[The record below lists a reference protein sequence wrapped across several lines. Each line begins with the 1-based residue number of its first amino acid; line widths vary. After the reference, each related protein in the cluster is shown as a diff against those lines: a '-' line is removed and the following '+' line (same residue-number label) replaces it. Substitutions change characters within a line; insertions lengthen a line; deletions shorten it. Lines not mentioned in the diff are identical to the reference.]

1 MVAEIKATSPEL
13 SYTDIPLTKP
23 DEVEAAF
30 VTHLKRPEDES
41 SQLEW
46 RYIVYGDKDNP
57 QVVIYCDKATRDR
70 DGMDTSR
77 LHHKDILEKV
87 TSEFVTIHDAGYFD
101 ITLSTQGKIEIL
113 LRGAPSTLNIPEV
126 YDYKES
132 GLESIERWWGQTEHN
147 GNYTWGINP
156 NVPRRRDFVPTD

>member
-1 MVAEIKATSPEL
+1 MVAEIQGISHEL

-23 DEVEAAF
+23 EEVEAAF
-30 VTHLKRPEDES
+30 VAHLKRPKDES

-46 RYIVYGDKDNP
+46 RYIVYGNKDHP

-87 TSEFVTIHDAGYFD
+87 TSKFVDIHDAGYFD
-101 ITLSTQGKIEIL
+101 ISQLRSGAIEIM

-126 YDYKES
+126 YVYKES
-132 GLESIERWWGQTEHN
+132 GLESIERWWGQTEHT

-156 NVPRRRDFVPTD
+156 IVPRRREFVPTD